1 MNPLIFRE
9 YDIRG
14 MVGKDLTPDVVREIG
29 RGYGTMMRNLGKR
42 HVTVGRDNR
51 LSSKDFRDAI
61 VDGIL
66 STGIDVTDCG
76 LIPTPLLY
84 FSLFHL
90 PVDGGVQITGS
101 HNPPEFNGFKLC
113 VGKTTIHGK
122 EIQHVREI
130 IESGKLSQGKGT
142 LKEYDII
149 TPYLEMVKSKIKLN
163 KKLKVVLD
171 GGNGTSG
178 LIAPK
183 LLRDLGCEVTE
194 LYCNLDGNFPNHFPD
209 PTVVKNLTDLIK
221 KVKSEKADVGIG
233 YDGDADRI
241 GVVDNDGN
249 IIWGDQLM
257 IIFARD
263 ILKRKKGAKVVFEV
277 KCSQNLGND
286 IKKHGG
292 IPIMWAAG
300 HSLIKDKMLKENA
313 EFGGEMSGHIFF
325 KDGYFG
331 FDDAIYASLRLLLI
345 LSNTNQ
351 KITEMLSD
359 VPKTFTTP
367 EIRVDCP
374 DEEKFEIVK
383 KITADFKKEYDVIDI
398 DGARVIFNG
407 GWGLIRASNTQP
419 VLVVRFEAETEEK
432 LEDFKKILYQRLNK
446 FPALKSLKPF

>member
-383 KITADFKKEYDVIDI
+383 NITADFKKEYDVIDI

>member
-61 VDGIL
+61 VEGIL

-163 KKLKVVLD
+163 KKLKVVID

-221 KVKSEKADVGIG
+221 KVKDEKADVGIG

-351 KITEMLSD
+351 KITEMLAD

-374 DEEKFEIVK
+374 DEEKFDVVK

-432 LEDFKKILYQRLNK
+432 LEDYKNIVYKRLKNFK
-446 FPALKSLKPF
+446 PLKDLKPF

>member
-14 MVGKDLTPDVVREIG
+14 MVGKDLTHDVVREIG
-29 RGYGTMMRNLGKR
+29 RGYGTMMRNLGKK
-42 HVTVGRDNR
+42 HITVGRDNR

-61 VDGIL
+61 VEGIL

-130 IESGKLSQGKGT
+130 IESGKLSQGKGI

-221 KVKSEKADVGIG
+221 KVKDEKADVGIG

-241 GVVDNDGN
+241 GVVDNEGN

-351 KITEMLSD
+351 KITEMLAD

-383 KITADFKKEYDVIDI
+383 NITADFKKEYDVIDI

>member
-351 KITEMLSD
+351 KITEMLAD

-374 DEEKFEIVK
+374 DEEKFDVVK

>member
-142 LKEYDII
+142 LK
-149 TPYLEMVKSKIKLN
+149 
-163 KKLKVVLD
+163 
-171 GGNGTSG
+171 
-178 LIAPK
+178 
-183 LLRDLGCEVTE
+183 
-194 LYCNLDGNFPNHFPD
+194 
-209 PTVVKNLTDLIK
+209 
-221 KVKSEKADVGIG
+221 
-233 YDGDADRI
+233 
-241 GVVDNDGN
+241 
-249 IIWGDQLM
+249 
-257 IIFARD
+257 
-263 ILKRKKGAKVVFEV
+263 
-277 KCSQNLGND
+277 
-286 IKKHGG
+286 
-292 IPIMWAAG
+292 
-300 HSLIKDKMLKENA
+300 
-313 EFGGEMSGHIFF
+313 
-325 KDGYFG
+325 
-331 FDDAIYASLRLLLI
+331 
-345 LSNTNQ
+345 
-351 KITEMLSD
+351 
-359 VPKTFTTP
+359 
-367 EIRVDCP
+367 
-374 DEEKFEIVK
+374 
-383 KITADFKKEYDVIDI
+383 
-398 DGARVIFNG
+398 
-407 GWGLIRASNTQP
+407 
-419 VLVVRFEAETEEK
+419 
-432 LEDFKKILYQRLNK
+432 
-446 FPALKSLKPF
+446 